1 MRYYYFI
8 MLHEEFSKIQ
18 TKLTL
23 AEKNV
28 ENKILCNGTE
38 RLKMER
44 FSKKKNK
51 LTVSE

>member
-44 FSKKKNK
+44 FSKNKNK